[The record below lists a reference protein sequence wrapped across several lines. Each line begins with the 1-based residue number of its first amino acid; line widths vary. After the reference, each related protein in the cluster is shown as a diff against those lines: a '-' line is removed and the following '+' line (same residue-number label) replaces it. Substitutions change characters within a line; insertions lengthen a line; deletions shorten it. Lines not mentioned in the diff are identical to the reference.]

1 MIRQFTTDVK
11 RFISLFWA
19 AITQSTPHLYVSA
32 LAFAPVE
39 SEVHIRFHSQFPE
52 VLSIITGQMEK
63 WPATLGVLEGHTSRV
78 LSVAFSPDGKHIVSG
93 SYDCTVHLWDAES
106 GAPLGQP
113 LRGHIDSVTSVA
125 FSPDGKYIVSG
136 SHDWTVRIWDAES
149 RTPLGEPLK

>member
-63 WPATLGVLEGHTSRV
+63 WPATLGVLEGHTNWV
-78 LSVAFSPDGKHIVSG
+78 TSVAFSPGGKHIVSG
-93 SYDCTVHLWDAES
+93 SYDRTVRLWDAES
-106 GAPLGQP
+106 GAPLGE
-113 LRGHIDSVTSVA
+113 LLNGHTGWVTSVA
-125 FSPDGKYIVSG
+125 FSPDVKHIVSG
-136 SHDWTVRIWDAES
+136 SSDRTVRLWDAE
-149 RTPLGEPLK
+149 